1 MNKILTIIGSTGL
14 GKTDLAIKIAK
25 KINGE
30 IIGLDSRQI
39 YKYMQ
44 IGTAQPS
51 EAELRDVPHHLIGF
65 RDPWQSISAGEYA
78 KMVFE
83 KVCEIKER
91 NRSPVICGGAGL
103 YYMAI
108 TKGIFLNSYSD
119 SELREK
125 LEMQYEENRISL
137 FKKLQS
143 IDPEYGNIVHINNK
157 KRLIRALEIFE
168 LTGCPPSEH
177 FANQK
182 KNVKRLLDLY
192 TIHLTLDKSL
202 HLERIKKRTDR
213 MLKNGWI
220 EEVKNLILLEKEKQ
234 SSLPALNSIG
244 YKEIRSYL
252 NGDSDIHKLT
262 ESINIKTR
270 QYARKQNKWF
280 KKENIDLTVE
290 LTNLN
295 GINFDSY
302 ISDIYKIID

>member
-1 MNKILTIIGSTGL
+1 MKKILTIIGSTCL

-39 YKYMQ
+39 YKYMP

-51 EAELRDVPHHLIGF
+51 EAEISNVPHHLIGF

-83 KVCEIKER
+83 RVCEIKDR
-91 NRSPVICGGAGL
+91 NRYPIICGGAGL

-108 TKGIFLNSYSD
+108 TKGIFSDSYSD
-119 SELREK
+119 SELRKK
-125 LEMQYEENRISL
+125 LEVQYEENPISL
-137 FKKLQS
+137 FNRLQV
-143 IDPEYGNIVHINNK
+143 IDPRYGKIVHINNK

-168 LTGCPPSEH
+168 LTGYPPTEH
-177 FANQK
+177 FENQK
-182 KNVKRLLDLY
+182 KNENQLLDTY
-192 TIHLTLDKSL
+192 AVFLTLDKNL
-202 HLERIKKRTDR
+202 HLDRIKTRTYQ

-220 EEVKNLILLEKEKQ
+220 EEVKNLLSIEKEKQ
-234 SSLPALNSIG
+234 LHLHALDSIG
-244 YKEIRSYL
+244 YKQIRDYL
-252 NGDSDIHKLT
+252 NSDIDIDTLAELIIT
-262 ESINIKTR
+262 KTK

-280 KKENIDLTVE
+280 KKENIDLTVD

-295 GINFDSY
+295 RINFDDY
-302 ISDIYKIID
+302 ISDIYKTL

>member
-1 MNKILTIIGSTGL
+1 MKKILTIIGSTGL

-30 IIGLDSRQI
+30 IIGLDSRQV
-39 YKYMQ
+39 YKYMP

-83 KVCEIKER
+83 RVCEIKDR
-91 NRSPVICGGAGL
+91 NRYPIICGGAGL

-108 TKGIFLNSYSD
+108 TKGIFLDSYSD
-119 SELREK
+119 SELRKK
-125 LEMQYEENRISL
+125 LEVQYEENPISL
-137 FKKLQS
+137 LNRLQI
-143 IDPEYGNIVHINNK
+143 IDPKYGKIVHINNK

-168 LTGCPPSEH
+168 LTGYPPTEH
-177 FANQK
+177 FENQK
-182 KNVKRLLDLY
+182 KNENQLLDTY
-192 TIHLTLDKSL
+192 AVFLTLDKNL
-202 HLERIKKRTDR
+202 HLDRIKTRTYQ

-220 EEVKNLILLEKEKQ
+220 EEVKNLLSLEKEKQ
-234 SSLPALNSIG
+234 LHLPALDSIG
-244 YKEIRSYL
+244 YKQIRDYL
-252 NGDSDIHKLT
+252 NGDIDIDTLKELIIT
-262 ESINIKTR
+262 KTR

-280 KKENIDLTVE
+280 KKENIDLTVD

-295 GINFDSY
+295 RINFDDY
-302 ISDIYKIID
+302 ISDIYKTL

>member
-1 MNKILTIIGSTGL
+1 MKKILTIIGSTGL

-30 IIGLDSRQI
+30 IIGLDSRQV
-39 YKYMQ
+39 YKYMP

-83 KVCEIKER
+83 RVCEIKDR
-91 NRSPVICGGAGL
+91 NRYPIICGGAGL

-108 TKGIFLNSYSD
+108 TKGIFLDSYSD
-119 SELREK
+119 SELRKK
-125 LEMQYEENRISL
+125 LEVQYEENPISL
-137 FKKLQS
+137 LNRLQI
-143 IDPEYGNIVHINNK
+143 IDPKYGKIVHINNK

-168 LTGCPPSEH
+168 LTGYPPTEH
-177 FANQK
+177 FENQK
-182 KNVKRLLDLY
+182 KNENQLLDTY
-192 TIHLTLDKSL
+192 AVFLTLDKNL
-202 HLERIKKRTDR
+202 HLDRIKTRTYQ

-220 EEVKNLILLEKEKQ
+220 EEVKNLLSLEKEKQ
-234 SSLPALNSIG
+234 LHLPALDSIG
-244 YKEIRSYL
+244 YKQIRDYL
-252 NGDSDIHKLT
+252 NGDIDIDTLT
-262 ESINIKTR
+262 ELIITKTR

-280 KKENIDLTVE
+280 KKENIDLTVD

-295 GINFDSY
+295 RINFDDY
-302 ISDIYKIID
+302 IYDIYKTL

>member
-1 MNKILTIIGSTGL
+1 MKKILTIIGSTGL

-30 IIGLDSRQI
+30 IIGLDSRQV
-39 YKYMQ
+39 YKYMP

-83 KVCEIKER
+83 RVCEIKDR
-91 NRSPVICGGAGL
+91 NRYPIICGGAGL

-108 TKGIFLNSYSD
+108 TKGIFLDSYSD
-119 SELREK
+119 SELRKK
-125 LEMQYEENRISL
+125 LEVQYEENPISL
-137 FKKLQS
+137 LNRLQI
-143 IDPEYGNIVHINNK
+143 IDPKYGKIVHINNK

-168 LTGCPPSEH
+168 LTGYPPTEH
-177 FANQK
+177 FENQK
-182 KNVKRLLDLY
+182 KNENQLLDTY
-192 TIHLTLDKSL
+192 AVFLTLDKNL
-202 HLERIKKRTDR
+202 HLERIKTRTYQ

-220 EEVKNLILLEKEKQ
+220 EEVKNLLSLEKEKQ
-234 SSLPALNSIG
+234 LHLPALDSIG
-244 YKEIRSYL
+244 YKQIRDYL
-252 NGDSDIHKLT
+252 NGDIDIDTLKELIIT
-262 ESINIKTR
+262 KTR

-280 KKENIDLTVE
+280 KKENIDLTVD

-295 GINFDSY
+295 KINFEDY
-302 ISDIYKIID
+302 ISDIYKTL

>member
-1 MNKILTIIGSTGL
+1 MKKILTIIGSTGL

-30 IIGLDSRQI
+30 IIGLDSRQV
-39 YKYMQ
+39 YKYMP

-83 KVCEIKER
+83 RVCEIKDR
-91 NRSPVICGGAGL
+91 NRYPIICGGAGL

-108 TKGIFLNSYSD
+108 TKGIFLDSYSD
-119 SELREK
+119 SELRKK
-125 LEMQYEENRISL
+125 LEVQYEENPISL
-137 FKKLQS
+137 LNRLQI
-143 IDPEYGNIVHINNK
+143 IDPKYGKIVHINNK

-168 LTGCPPSEH
+168 LTGYPPTEH
-177 FANQK
+177 FENQK
-182 KNVKRLLDLY
+182 KNENQLLDTY
-192 TIHLTLDKSL
+192 AVFLTLDKNL
-202 HLERIKKRTDR
+202 HLDRIKTRTYQ

-220 EEVKNLILLEKEKQ
+220 EEVKNLLSLEKEKQ
-234 SSLPALNSIG
+234 LHLPALDSIG
-244 YKEIRSYL
+244 YKQIRDYL
-252 NGDSDIHKLT
+252 NGDIDIDTLKELIIT
-262 ESINIKTR
+262 KTR

-280 KKENIDLTVE
+280 KKENIDLTVD

-295 GINFDSY
+295 RINFDDY
-302 ISDIYKIID
+302 IYDIYKTL